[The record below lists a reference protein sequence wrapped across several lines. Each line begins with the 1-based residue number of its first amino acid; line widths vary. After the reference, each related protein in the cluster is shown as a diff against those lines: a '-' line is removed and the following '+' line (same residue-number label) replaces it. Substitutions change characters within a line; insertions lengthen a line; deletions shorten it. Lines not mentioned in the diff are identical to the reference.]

1 MNFKLL
7 ERCFLGQTREFELDN
22 STGEVQIIAKD
33 ENACGRS
40 YENYYLIK
48 NLKKKRAKKFINQVK
63 RDKKTHY

>member
-48 NLKKKRAKKFINQVK
+48 NLKKKKGEEV
-63 RDKKTHY
+63 H